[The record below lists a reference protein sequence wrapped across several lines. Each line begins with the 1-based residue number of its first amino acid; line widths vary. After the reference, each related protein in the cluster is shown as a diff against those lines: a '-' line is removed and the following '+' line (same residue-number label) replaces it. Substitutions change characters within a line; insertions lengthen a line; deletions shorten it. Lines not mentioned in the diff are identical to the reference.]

1 MKDIIEYLN
10 PIGSSTNLPSVYSLK
25 NENKM
30 QPKSVMQDPY
40 VNTSLIST
48 RFDSCNTKKKV
59 TFNEKITVVQVENYK
74 LFNLKHTFQTDEEEN
89 LSDIINKNKYHVDEY
104 EEDEKNYCLGK
115 KCTECAIF

>member
-1 MKDIIEYLN
+1 MKDSIEYLT
-10 PIGSSTNLPSVYSLK
+10 GSSKNLPSIYNLK

-48 RFDSCNTKKKV
+48 RFDSCSTKRRV

-74 LFNLKHTFQTDEEEN
+74 LFNLKHTFQTVEEEN
-89 LSDIINKNKYHVDEY
+89 LCDIVNKNKNNVDEY
-104 EEDEKNYCLGK
+104 EKEEKNYCLGK
-115 KCTECAIF
+115 KCTECVVF